1 MPTGIKSF
9 IVLGALLGASLAVT
23 SAALAASGAGGMA
36 MDQSAFKHEATVQAV
51 KAEFQVMTLASMN
64 MKDPAGAT
72 HHVMVKFFDA
82 ETDVPL
88 EKAVGK
94 IKIISPSRKEA
105 VESLKDYNG
114 IYAANFAFDEP
125 GQYGIICLVKIEDKK
140 LLYKFWFA
148 FK

>member
-9 IVLGALLGASLAVT
+9 IVLGALLAASLVVT
-23 SAALAASGAGGMA
+23 SAALSASGSSGMA

-51 KAEFQVMTLASMN
+51 KAEFQVMTLASMK

-82 ETDVPL
+82 ETDAPL

-114 IYAANFAFDEP
+114 IYAANFTFDEP
-125 GQYGIICLVKIEDKK
+125 GQYGIICLAKIEDKK
-140 LLYKFWFA
+140 LLYKFW
-148 FK
+148 